1 MAPSKLN
8 LKIYKGS
15 TFSTT
20 LRWESSTRVYVPI
33 QNISRSAPMVI
44 TAAGHGAVAG
54 WRTRITNAGGIKE
67 VNALD
72 YIVATGVTQDTLTY
86 NSVNSLSFTQ
96 YTSGGILEYN
106 APVNLSNYTARMQI
120 REKLTS
126 AEYVLELTTGN
137 LGILLDNTT
146 KTINLNIPAETTESL
161 QIKTGVY
168 SLELVNGDVVIPFV
182 YGNVTVVEEVTR

>member
-44 TAAGHGAVAG
+44 TAAGHGAVTG

-106 APVNLSNYTARMQI
+106 APVTLSNYTARMQI